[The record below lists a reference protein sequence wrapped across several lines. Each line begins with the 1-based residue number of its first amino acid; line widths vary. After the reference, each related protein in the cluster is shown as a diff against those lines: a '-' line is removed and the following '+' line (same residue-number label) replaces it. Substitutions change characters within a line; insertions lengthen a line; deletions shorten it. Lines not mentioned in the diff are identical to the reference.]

1 LSWQVLKLAVCK
13 ALKSFSGAVSMAAGE
28 VRDIA
33 DPAIVVDLKRAKYVE
48 EVKQTRRRTKKAEDE
63 GNEG

>member
-1 LSWQVLKLAVCK
+1 MAVCK

-33 DPAIVVDLKRAKYVE
+33 DPAIVADLKRAKYVE
-48 EVKQTRRRTKKAEDE
+48 EVKQTRRRAKKVEDE